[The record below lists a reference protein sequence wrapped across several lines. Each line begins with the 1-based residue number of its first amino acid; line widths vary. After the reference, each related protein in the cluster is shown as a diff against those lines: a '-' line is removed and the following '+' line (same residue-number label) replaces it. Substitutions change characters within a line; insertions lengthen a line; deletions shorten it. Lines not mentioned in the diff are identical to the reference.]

1 MIEDFLGKV
10 KNKAGD
16 VEKILKEKDKH
27 GKKMVEKKSFALV
40 RFSFFPLREFCD
52 SNFFCDLISDN
63 FPPSSGILA
72 KVKEGAEQVGTKIQA
87 KVDTV
92 VKQINEPG
100 KEATDGNK
108 RIAPRMEATHV
119 MEVAQLMLSL
129 IHSWGEF

>member
-1 MIEDFLGKV
+1 M
-10 KNKAGD
+10 
-16 VEKILKEKDKH
+16 
-27 GKKMVEKKSFALV
+27 S
-40 RFSFFPLREFCD
+40 R
-52 SNFFCDLISDN
+52 LIS
-63 FPPSSGILA
+63 PQGILA

-100 KEATDGNK
+100 EKAAEGTK

-129 IHSWGEF
+129 IHSWGEFLCFFLK